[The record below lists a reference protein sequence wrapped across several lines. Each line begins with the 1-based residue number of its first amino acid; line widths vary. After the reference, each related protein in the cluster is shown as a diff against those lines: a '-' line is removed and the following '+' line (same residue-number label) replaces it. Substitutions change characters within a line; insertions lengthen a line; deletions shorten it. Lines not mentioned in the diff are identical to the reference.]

1 MEQFIIF
8 GGKRIRRILH
18 NEEHCSV
25 NPEIQNEGVW
35 YFSVVDII
43 EVLTDSV
50 NSNDYWYRLK
60 IREKE
65 SSETEL
71 STICRQLKLKSSD
84 GKEYLTDCA
93 NLKGIF
99 RIIQSVPSKKAEPLK
114 RWLAKV
120 GYERIQ
126 EIENPE
132 LAQDRARGY
141 YESKGYPKD
150 WIEKRIRGIAI
161 RQDLTNEWKE
171 RGIEQERE
179 YAILT
184 NEISQATFGIPIKE
198 HKKIKNLIPE
208 LKNEN
213 LRDHMTDLELIFGML
228 GEKVT
233 TEITKEEN
241 LEGFNECLTASIRGG
256 NVAGKAR
263 IDAERE
269 IGRKVVSEK
278 NILDL
283 VKKKRQEK
291 EKKKILVEM
300 KNET

>member
-1 MEQFIIF
+1 MKEFIIF
-8 GGKRIRRILH
+8 GNKRIRRILH
-18 NEEHCSV
+18 NEE
-25 NPEIQNEGVW
+25 W
-35 YFSVVDII
+35 FFSVVDII
-43 EVLTDSV
+43 EVLTDSG
-50 NSNDYWYRLK
+50 NPRNYWNMLK
-60 IREKE
+60 VRELE
-65 SSETEL
+65 NEIEL
-71 STICRQLKLKSSD
+71 STNCVQLKLKSSD
-84 GKEYLTDCA
+84 GKDYLTDCA

-120 GYERIQ
+120 GYDRIQ

-141 YESKGYPKD
+141 YESKGYPKE

-161 RQDLTNEWKE
+161 RQDLTNEWKN
-171 RGIEQERE
+171 RGIEQEKE

-184 NEISQATFGIPIKE
+184 NEISQATFGISIKE
-198 HKKIKNLIPE
+198 HKKIKKLTPE

-233 TEITKEEN
+233 TEITKEED
-241 LEGFNECLTASIRGG
+241 LHGFSKCLNAGTRGG

-278 NILDL
+278 NLLDL
-283 VKKKRQEK
+283 IKKKQ
-291 EKKKILVEM
+291 EKKKKVLIKVR
-300 KNET
+300 NEK